1 MSIIIV
7 VLLSSSV
14 AFGASIIKNS
24 YFNPDLKLV
33 INNNEVQD
41 IQIVTVEIE
50 GEKYGHNY
58 YSIADIVK
66 ALNKYGGINAELNY
80 NPETKTTT
88 INIEQEGVIMS
99 IMSVENE
106 SDEIME
112 ETNEVVAQNE
122 QDNKRIRKPYNSVD
136 IALIEKNVYEN
147 MNTFKYNNNYYVSEN
162 DLINFT
168 STEFKSYKRDNKL
181 HITNSTTFN
190 DLVLEENADYIIV
203 DSIIYYNINIR
214 V

>member
-99 IMSVENE
+99 IMSVE
-106 SDEIME
+106 MKVMKLWKKQMKLLHR
-112 ETNEVVAQNE
+112 TN
-122 QDNKRIRKPYNSVD
+122 KIIREYVNP
-136 IALIEKNVYEN
+136 IILLI
-147 MNTFKYNNNYYVSEN
+147 
-162 DLINFT
+162 L
-168 STEFKSYKRDNKL
+168 L
-181 HITNSTTFN
+181 
-190 DLVLEENADYIIV
+190 
-203 DSIIYYNINIR
+203 
-214 V
+214 